1 MALRSAISPSSY
13 IRKQAIVRGVMGGSR
28 TWLILGGTFWGVRI
42 LRQVMNSD
50 RLIATEILKPGQ
62 AIQIEALLDRSVS
75 PRKSKRVVGS
85 AP

>member
-1 MALRSAISPSSY
+1 
-13 IRKQAIVRGVMGGSR
+13 MGGSR

>member
-1 MALRSAISPSSY
+1 VALRSAFSPSSY

-42 LRQVMNSD
+42 LRQVMNTD

-75 PRKSKRVVGS
+75 PRKSKRIADS